1 MLAFMQDAEAP
12 QFMSS
17 PLVSRVCDAVRGAS
31 EQATLEATIEATLEA
46 DFEPTDVAE
55 RTRTGQ
61 RAGVGS
67 HALLK
72 EKSKVKP
79 PPLYKVML
87 LNDDYT
93 PMEFVVGVLQAL
105 FKRSHQEAVLIML
118 QVHKKG
124 VGICGRYPYDIAETK
139 AVQVVGAARASE
151 HPLQCVIEKD
161 QE

>member
-1 MLAFMQDAEAP
+1 MLADMQDAEAT

-17 PLVSRVCDAVRGAS
+17 PPVARVASAVRAS
-31 EQATLEATIEATLEA
+31 S
-46 DFEPTDVAE
+46 EPTTYTAE
-55 RTRTGQ
+55 RTD
-61 RAGVGS
+61 ADS

-72 EKSKVKP
+72 EKPKVER

-93 PMEFVVGVLQAL
+93 PMEFVVSIVQTL
-105 FKRSHQEAVLIML
+105 FNRSHQEAVTIML
-118 QVHKKG
+118 HVHKKG

-139 AVQVVGAARASE
+139 AAQVVGVARKNE

-161 QE
+161 EE